1 VNLFHSFGQFN
12 VPMNNIANFLN
23 DSGLATSNILAR
35 VTGMNG
41 SNPTLSSIYGTIQTT
56 GFGNANLFLLNP
68 AGFLFGPNATLNVG
82 GMMTFT
88 SADYLRL
95 ADGVR
100 FNAIPNPAADALLS
114 AAPVAAFGFLGSHP
128 GAITVQ
134 GSQLSVA
141 DGTGISLVG
150 GNITIQSGAP
160 DNGTV
165 QPARLSATN
174 GQINLASTASPG
186 EFLVGT
192 LQPAP
197 NVNGQSF
204 TSYGAVSL
212 APGSTVDVSQ
222 TGSGT
227 VSIRGGQFV
236 LSVSNAVLTTA
247 ENPASTVGQDTIV
260 LNTGSSIVS
269 ATSGA
274 DSGADVQ
281 IVAGTVQM
289 DAASIQSTTTGN
301 GQGGGISISA
311 DTVSLTNGAQIVS
324 STTGAGAGGN
334 ITLSAIDSVSI
345 SGYDTTGTVS
355 GVTTFFSDLNTGL
368 PLVTSGVFST
378 TSGSGPGGS
387 VTINAGTATLDN
399 AGTLASITSG
409 DGRGG
414 DLTLNVRNLNIQN
427 GGLIL
432 SSAGLDFTTFEF
444 TGNGRAGDITV
455 TAQESIQVSGFNPN
469 TLSESAI
476 WSMSNNTGDGGNI
489 TLSSHTVSVE
499 NGGIIQST
507 GSGPGN
513 AGNIA
518 IATDQVTV
526 SGVDEI
532 ENSSTIISFGTGSGN
547 SGAINIT
554 AQSVN
559 VEDLGVI
566 QTGGKEGNV
575 TIQAGQ
581 SVNVAGGGVIA
592 SVGGANGSGDITISA
607 DQILISGMQGFSRS
621 RIETFTGG
629 QAATGKI
636 NLNVRDIIVTDGARI
651 NTVALGNNTTGG
663 IHISATE
670 SVTVSDGG
678 KIRSAPPENTT
689 NPGRGGPIEITAPT
703 ITLDQGVIQALT
715 IGSGNAGSVTLNA
728 DNVTLAG
735 SFINTQ
741 SQQAVSGRGGD
752 ITINVTDKLLISGRF
767 TGSGTDFAR
776 PAGIYADTLGTNQG
790 GDISVT
796 AGNLVSL
803 SSTGAGLYSQT
814 LGSSGNGGAISVQAP
829 QVQLI
834 EGAIISTKTTRS
846 GNAGNIIIGADTF
859 SMTGGANITAASTG
873 SGAAGT
879 VTIEGTASPAQSI
892 LIDGAGSGIFTTT
905 SGTGAGGNI
914 FLNANTVTLQN
925 GGTLSAATSGTSP
938 SATGGTITVHA
949 NTVELL
955 SGATMTAQ
963 STGSGTAGDI
973 TVQGLASPAQ
983 SISIDSP
990 GSGVLT
996 EAHGTGNGGNIT
1008 ASAHQVQLTNQ
1019 AKLSATT
1026 TGAGDAGNILVQGDT
1041 VSLLSGAR
1049 IESGSIKRTPTAPA
1063 PTGQG
1068 GTVTVEGVAS
1078 PATSIVISGQGSG
1091 IFTTAEGS
1099 GPGGNIA
1106 MTASQSVTLTDGAS
1120 VAASSTGPA
1129 NAGNIAINAGNSF
1142 FMQDSSVTTSATQ
1155 ASGGDISVQASSLF
1169 RLINSQMTASVQ
1181 QGSQTVGGNITIDPN
1196 FVILQNH
1203 SQILATAV
1211 EGTGGNILIVTPVF
1225 FADQT
1230 SVVDASSQFGRSGT
1244 VTIQS
1249 PTSQLAGTLATLPQS
1264 VRQAAALT
1272 TLRCAAQMGGQVSS
1286 FVVAGRDTLP
1296 AEPGG
1301 WLMSQMALGSPL
1313 TLPLS
1318 HEGERGTINAGEG
1331 ERGLSGPGQIGDPS
1345 HQIDPIAQ
1353 TDPTPILS
1361 LRRMT
1366 PAGFLTQAFM
1376 VEGAAGC
1383 GS

>member
-1 VNLFHSFGQFN
+1 MKRRTSSLGQLTGSLSALVCTLIGCLVGVGSTASVGNAQVAPITSSGLNTQVNLSSTPPAGKIQYDITGGTRPGGGVNLFHSFGQFN
-12 VPMNNIANFLN
+12 VPTNNIANFLN
-23 DSGLATSNILAR
+23 DSSLATSNILAR
-35 VTGMNG
+35 VTGTNG
-41 SNPTLSSIYGTIQTT
+41 NSPTLSSIYGTIQTT

-82 GMMTFT
+82 GMVTFT

-114 AAPVAAFGFLGSHP
+114 AAPVAAFGFLGSNP

-134 GSQLSVA
+134 GSRLSVA
-141 DGTGISLVG
+141 DGTGISIVG
-150 GNITIQSGAP
+150 GNITIQSGTP

-165 QPARLSATN
+165 QPARLSAPN

-192 LQPAP
+192 LQHAP

-269 ATSGA
+269 ATSGV

-289 DAASIQSTTTGN
+289 DAASIQSTTTGT

-324 STTGAGAGGN
+324 STSGAGAGGN

-432 SSAGLDFTTFEF
+432 SSAGLDFTTVEF

-455 TAQESIQVSGFNPN
+455 TAENSIQVSGFNPN

-489 TLSSHTVSVE
+489 TLSSHTVSIE

-547 SGAINIT
+547 SGAINIIT

-566 QTGGKEGNV
+566 QTGGKGGNI
-575 TIQAGQ
+575 TIQAGE

-607 DQILISGMQGFSRS
+607 DQILISGVRGVSRS
-621 RIETFTGG
+621 RIETLTGA
-629 QAATGKI
+629 QAAAGKI

-651 NTVALGNNTTGG
+651 NTQALGNNAIGG
-663 IHISATE
+663 IHITATE
-670 SVTVSDGG
+670 SVTISDGA
-678 KIRSAPPENTT
+678 KIRMANAAGPA
-689 NPGRGGPIEITAPT
+689 GPIEISAPA
-703 ITLDQGVIQALT
+703 ITLDQGVIQTLT
-715 IGSGNAGSVTLNA
+715 VASGN
-728 DNVTLAG
+728 
-735 SFINTQ
+735 
-741 SQQAVSGRGGD
+741 
-752 ITINVTDKLLISGRF
+752 
-767 TGSGTDFAR
+767 
-776 PAGIYADTLGTNQG
+776 
-790 GDISVT
+790 
-796 AGNLVSL
+796 
-803 SSTGAGLYSQT
+803 
-814 LGSSGNGGAISVQAP
+814 
-829 QVQLI
+829 
-834 EGAIISTKTTRS
+834 
-846 GNAGNIIIGADTF
+846 
-859 SMTGGANITAASTG
+859 
-873 SGAAGT
+873 
-879 VTIEGTASPAQSI
+879 
-892 LIDGAGSGIFTTT
+892 
-905 SGTGAGGNI
+905 
-914 FLNANTVTLQN
+914 
-925 GGTLSAATSGTSP
+925 
-938 SATGGTITVHA
+938 
-949 NTVELL
+949 
-955 SGATMTAQ
+955 
-963 STGSGTAGDI
+963 
-973 TVQGLASPAQ
+973 
-983 SISIDSP
+983 
-990 GSGVLT
+990 
-996 EAHGTGNGGNIT
+996 
-1008 ASAHQVQLTNQ
+1008 
-1019 AKLSATT
+1019 
-1026 TGAGDAGNILVQGDT
+1026 
-1041 VSLLSGAR
+1041 
-1049 IESGSIKRTPTAPA
+1049 
-1063 PTGQG
+1063 
-1068 GTVTVEGVAS
+1068 
-1078 PATSIVISGQGSG
+1078 
-1091 IFTTAEGS
+1091 
-1099 GPGGNIA
+1099 
-1106 MTASQSVTLTDGAS
+1106 
-1120 VAASSTGPA
+1120 
-1129 NAGNIAINAGNSF
+1129 
-1142 FMQDSSVTTSATQ
+1142 
-1155 ASGGDISVQASSLF
+1155 
-1169 RLINSQMTASVQ
+1169 
-1181 QGSQTVGGNITIDPN
+1181 
-1196 FVILQNH
+1196 
-1203 SQILATAV
+1203 
-1211 EGTGGNILIVTPVF
+1211 
-1225 FADQT
+1225 
-1230 SVVDASSQFGRSGT
+1230 
-1244 VTIQS
+1244 
-1249 PTSQLAGTLATLPQS
+1249 
-1264 VRQAAALT
+1264 
-1272 TLRCAAQMGGQVSS
+1272 
-1286 FVVAGRDTLP
+1286 
-1296 AEPGG
+1296 
-1301 WLMSQMALGSPL
+1301 
-1313 TLPLS
+1313 
-1318 HEGERGTINAGEG
+1318 
-1331 ERGLSGPGQIGDPS
+1331 
-1345 HQIDPIAQ
+1345 
-1353 TDPTPILS
+1353 
-1361 LRRMT
+1361 
-1366 PAGFLTQAFM
+1366 
-1376 VEGAAGC
+1376 
-1383 GS
+1383 